1 MSGSLSGEDH
11 QGHEI
16 SEGQAVLLLA
26 RSAVGAAPIKEM
38 ERLCAEVAA
47 LPGVRRVVF
56 GFSEQGLPSLREA
69 LDELLGTSSERILIV
84 PLLLPAEPHFNAWLT
99 RTLQRW
105 RSAADRPWPD
115 ISVATMAGNHPR
127 MMSLLGD
134 LVHSGGEP
142 VAMPKPPKAQVEGSI
157 VPPQKRRL
165 LVCLGGPCN
174 VAGANVI
181 WGHLRNEQDR
191 LALRTAGDG
200 THTAKA
206 SCLGPCAL
214 APVLQVWPEGTYYGG
229 VDEAGVD
236 RIIQEHLLGGD
247 VVEDLAYH
255 PTGRKQALRR

>member
-1 MSGSLSGEDH
+1 MSVSLSGGGDER
-11 QGHEI
+11 GATGAGK
-16 SEGQAVLLLA
+16 SVLLLA
-26 RSAVGAAPIKEM
+26 RAAIGAAPIKEM
-38 ERLCAEVAA
+38 ERLCADAAA
-47 LPGVRRVVF
+47 LPDVQHVVF

-69 LDELLGTSSERILIV
+69 LEELLNTSVEQILIV
-84 PLLLPAEPHFNAWLT
+84 PLLLPAEPHFNAWLA

-105 RSAADRPWPD
+105 RAADGRPWPD
-115 ISVATMAGNHPR
+115 ISVAPLTGGHPR

-134 LVHSGGEP
+134 LVRSGGEL
-142 VAMPKPPKAQVEGSI
+142 VAMPKPPKAQAEGSI

-191 LALRTAGDG
+191 LSLRTAGDG

-236 RIIQEHLLGGD
+236 RIIREHLLGGH

-255 PTGRKQALRR
+255 PTGRKQTLRR